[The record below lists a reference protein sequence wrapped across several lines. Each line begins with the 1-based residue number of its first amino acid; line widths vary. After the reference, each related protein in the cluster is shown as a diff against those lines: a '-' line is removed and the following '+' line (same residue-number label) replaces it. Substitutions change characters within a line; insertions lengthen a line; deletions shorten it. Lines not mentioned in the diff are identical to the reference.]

1 MNGKGALMMKKKKV
15 LMVMTQ
21 MIGGGAERVA
31 AQIMNKLN
39 DRGYDTRFVLT
50 RARKEDVV
58 RTDLNERI
66 PLTLLTEEMKAE
78 TAWQKIAH
86 LPARAYSTIFGK
98 LYEKQGKY
106 VPTSIG
112 KATIEWQYHREIT
125 WLRKYLQQNPDMT
138 VIVFLQP
145 SIPMVL
151 LAAQGLPN
159 KVIISERADPNRLMK
174 KRYGKLF
181 IEKYYTRADVAVFQT
196 EDAKSVYPEA
206 ISKKGTVIFNPL
218 KDNLPEPYHG
228 ERNKYITTFCR
239 ISNQKNLPLLVEAFS
254 RVHSKHPEFTLRI
267 IGDAPNEE
275 GREVLQ
281 SIGKQIDKLNLK
293 ESVKLEPFMK
303 NVHEA
308 IIKDCMYVNSSDY
321 EGISNAMLEAM
332 AIGLP
337 TICTDCPAGGAR
349 MMIRP
354 YENGLIVPVKDPEAM
369 YQAMKYMIENPED
382 AERMGMNAARIRE
395 RWPIEKIADRWL
407 ELF

>member
-1 MNGKGALMMKKKKV
+1 MV
-15 LMVMTQ
+15 LPHMS
-21 MIGGGAERVA
+21 GGGAERVA

-39 DRGYDTRFVLT
+39 ERGYDTRFVLT
-50 RARKEDVV
+50 SAKKNEVV
-58 RTDLNERI
+58 RSDLNEKTQLI
-66 PLTLLTEEMKAE
+66 LLTEEMKAE
-78 TAWQKIAH
+78 TAGQKLTH

-98 LYEKQGKY
+98 LYEKQNKY
-106 VPTSIG
+106 VPASIG

-125 WLRKYLQQNPDMT
+125 WLRNYLKQNPDMT

-174 KRYGKLF
+174 KRYGKPF
-181 IEKYYTRADVAVFQT
+181 IEKYYTRADAAVFQT

-206 ISKKGTVIFNPL
+206 VSKKGTVIFNPL
-218 KDNLPEPYHG
+218 KDNLPQPYHG
-228 ERNKYITTFCR
+228 ERNKDITTFCR

-254 RVHSKHPEFTLRI
+254 QVHSKHPEYTLRI

-281 SIGKQIDKLNLK
+281 AIDQQLDKLNLN

-308 IIKDCMYVNSSDY
+308 VIKDAMYANSSDY

-332 AIGLP
+332 AIGMP
-337 TICTDCPAGGAR
+337 VVCTDCPIGGAKAT
-349 MMIRP
+349 INDG
-354 YENGLIVPVKDPEAM
+354 ENGLLVPIQNAESLASAM
-369 YQAMKYMIENPED
+369 N
-382 AERMGMNAARIRE
+382 RV
-395 RWPIEKIADRWL
+395 IEKDGLDDKLSQNASELRDKLSL
-407 ELF
+407 EAITDFWEKLL

>member
-1 MNGKGALMMKKKKV
+1 MNKKKV
-15 LMVMTQ
+15 IMVMPH
-21 MIGGGAERVA
+21 MVGGGAERVA

-39 DRGYDTRFVLT
+39 ERGYDTRFILT
-50 RARKEDVV
+50 SAKKNEVV
-58 RTDLNERI
+58 RSDLNEKTELI
-66 PLTLLTEEMKAE
+66 LLTEEMKAE
-78 TAWQKIAH
+78 TTGQKLDH
-86 LPARAYSTIFGK
+86 LPERAYSTILGK
-98 LYEKQGKY
+98 LYEKQNKY
-106 VPTSIG
+106 VPASIG

-125 WLRKYLQQNPDMT
+125 WLRNYLKHNPDMT

-151 LAAQGLPN
+151 LAAQGLHN

-174 KRYGKLF
+174 KRYGKPF
-181 IEKYYTRADVAVFQT
+181 IEKYYTRADAAVFQT

-218 KDNLPEPYHG
+218 KDNLPQPYHG
-228 ERNKYITTFCR
+228 ERNKNITTFCR

-254 RVHSKHPEFTLRI
+254 QVHSKHPDYTLRI

-281 SIGKQIDKLNLK
+281 AIDQQLDKLNLK

-308 IIKDCMYVNSSDY
+308 VIEDCMYVNSSDY

-332 AIGLP
+332 AIGMP
-337 TICTDCPAGGAR
+337 VVCTDCPIGGAKAT
-349 MMIRP
+349 INDG
-354 YENGLIVPVKDPEAM
+354 ENGLLVPIRNAEALAN
-369 YQAMKYMIENPED
+369 AMNRVIEDKELAD
-382 AERMGMNAARIRE
+382 KLSHNASQIRDE
-395 RWPIEKIADRWL
+395 LSLDKITEKWMQL
-407 ELF
+407 L

>member
-1 MNGKGALMMKKKKV
+1 MNKKKV
-15 LMVMTQ
+15 IMVMPH
-21 MIGGGAERVA
+21 MVGGGAERVA

-39 DRGYDTRFVLT
+39 ERGYDTRFILT
-50 RARKEDVV
+50 SAKKNEVV
-58 RTDLNERI
+58 RSDLNEKTELI
-66 PLTLLTEEMKAE
+66 LLTEEMKAE
-78 TAWQKIAH
+78 TTGQKLDH
-86 LPARAYSTIFGK
+86 LPERAYSTILGK
-98 LYEKQGKY
+98 LYEKQNKY
-106 VPTSIG
+106 VPASIG
-112 KATIEWQYHREIT
+112 KATIDWQYHREIK
-125 WLRKYLQQNPDMT
+125 WLRSYLKQNPDMT

-218 KDNLPEPYHG
+218 KDNLPQPYHG
-228 ERNKYITTFCR
+228 ERNKNITTFCR

-254 RVHSKHPEFTLRI
+254 QVHSKHPEYTLRI

-281 SIGKQIDKLNLK
+281 AIDQQLDKLNLK

-308 IIKDCMYVNSSDY
+308 VIKDAMYVNSSDY

-332 AIGLP
+332 AIGMP
-337 TICTDCPAGGAR
+337 VVCTDCPIGGAKAT
-349 MMIRP
+349 ITDG
-354 YENGLIVPVKDPEAM
+354 ENGLLVPIQNAEALAN
-369 YQAMKYMIENPED
+369 AMNRVIEDKELAD
-382 AERMGMNAARIRE
+382 KLSQNASQIRE
-395 RWPIEKIADRWL
+395 ELSLDKITEKWMQL
-407 ELF
+407 L

>member
-1 MNGKGALMMKKKKV
+1 MKKKV
-15 LMVMTQ
+15 VMVMPH
-21 MIGGGAERVA
+21 MVGGVAERVA

-39 DRGYDTRFVLT
+39 ERGYDTRFVLT
-50 RARKEDVV
+50 SAKKNEVV
-58 RTDLNERI
+58 RSDLNEKTQLI
-66 PLTLLTEEMKAE
+66 LLTEEMKAE
-78 TAWQKIAH
+78 TAGQKLTH

-98 LYEKQGKY
+98 LYEKQNKY
-106 VPTSIG
+106 VPASIG

-125 WLRKYLQQNPDMT
+125 WLRNYLKQNPDMT

-174 KRYGKLF
+174 KRYGKPF
-181 IEKYYTRADVAVFQT
+181 IEKYYTRADAAVFQT

-206 ISKKGTVIFNPL
+206 VSKKGTVIFNPL
-218 KDNLPEPYHG
+218 KDNLPQPYHG
-228 ERNKYITTFCR
+228 ERNKDITTFCR

-254 RVHSKHPEFTLRI
+254 QVHSKHPEYTLRI

-281 SIGKQIDKLNLK
+281 AIDQQLDKLNLN

-308 IIKDCMYVNSSDY
+308 VIKDAMYANSSDY

-332 AIGLP
+332 AIGMP
-337 TICTDCPAGGAR
+337 VVCTDCPIGGAKAT
-349 MMIRP
+349 INDG
-354 YENGLIVPVKDPEAM
+354 ENGLLVPIQNAEALAS
-369 YQAMKYMIENPED
+369 AMNRMIEDNELAD
-382 AERMGMNAARIRE
+382 KLSHNASQIRE
-395 RWPIEKIADRWL
+395 ELSLDKITEKWMQL
-407 ELF
+407 L

>member
-1 MNGKGALMMKKKKV
+1 MKKKV
-15 LMVMTQ
+15 VMVMPH
-21 MIGGGAERVA
+21 MVGGGAERVA

-39 DRGYDTRFVLT
+39 ERGYDTRFILT
-50 RARKEDVV
+50 SAKKNEVV
-58 RTDLNERI
+58 RSDLNEKTELI
-66 PLTLLTEEMKAE
+66 ILTEEMKAE
-78 TAWQKIAH
+78 TSGQKLVH

-98 LYEKQGKY
+98 SYEKQNKY
-106 VPTSIG
+106 VPASIG
-112 KATIEWQYHREIT
+112 KATIEWQYHREIK
-125 WLRKYLQQNPDMT
+125 WLRNYLKQNPDMT

-174 KRYGKLF
+174 MRYGKPF

-218 KDNLPEPYHG
+218 KDNLPQPYRG
-228 ERNKYITTFCR
+228 ERNKNITTFCR

-254 RVHSKHPEFTLRI
+254 QVHSKHPEYTLRI

-281 SIGKQIDKLNLK
+281 AIDKQLDELQLK
-293 ESVKLEPFMK
+293 ESVSLEPFMK

-308 IIKDCMYVNSSDY
+308 VIKDTMYVNSSDY

-332 AIGLP
+332 AIGMP
-337 TICTDCPAGGAR
+337 VVCTDCPIGGAKAT
-349 MMIRP
+349 INDG
-354 YENGLIVPVKDPEAM
+354 ENGLLVPIQNAEALAN
-369 YQAMKYMIENPED
+369 AMNRVIEED
-382 AERMGMNAARIRE
+382 GLADKLSKNASRLRDEISLDSITDK
-395 RWPIEKIADRWL
+395 WISLLGD
-407 ELF
+407 

>member
-1 MNGKGALMMKKKKV
+1 MKKKV
-15 LMVMTQ
+15 VMVMPH
-21 MIGGGAERVA
+21 MVGGGAERVA

-39 DRGYDTRFVLT
+39 ERGYDTRFILT
-50 RARKEDVV
+50 SAMKNEVV
-58 RTDLNERI
+58 RSDLNEKTELI
-66 PLTLLTEEMKAE
+66 LLTEEMKSE
-78 TAWQKIAH
+78 TTGQKLAH

-106 VPTSIG
+106 VPASIG

-125 WLRKYLQQNPDMT
+125 WLRKYMQDNPDMT

-151 LAAQGLPN
+151 LAAQDLPN

-174 KRYGKLF
+174 KRYGKPF
-181 IEKYYTRADVAVFQT
+181 IEKYYIRADAAAFQT
-196 EDAKSVYPEA
+196 EDAKTVYPESV
-206 ISKKGTVIFNPL
+206 SKKGTVIFNPL
-218 KDNLPEPYHG
+218 KDNLPQPYHG
-228 ERNKYITTFCR
+228 ERNKNITTFCR

-254 RVHSKHPEFTLRI
+254 QVHSKHSEYTLRI

-281 SIGKQIDKLNLK
+281 ALDKKIGALNLK

-308 IIKDCMYVNSSDY
+308 IIKDALYVNSSDY

-332 AIGLP
+332 AIGMP
-337 TICTDCPAGGAR
+337 AVCTDCPIGGAKAT
-349 MMIRP
+349 ITNG
-354 YENGLIVPVKDPEAM
+354 ENGLLVPIQNAEELANAMNRVIEEAGLADKLS
-369 YQAMKYMIENPED
+369 Q
-382 AERMGMNAARIRE
+382 NASKLRD
-395 RWPIEKIADRWL
+395 KISLDNITDKWK
-407 ELF
+407 ELL